1 MIVSVRKEHRT
12 KHMNRDTDVR
22 CDNCKCPCH
31 CLYDKHSNWGG
42 PPSKSSGECDCQV
55 CEHPGWEQIND

>member
-1 MIVSVRKEHRT
+1 MKQG
-12 KHMNRDTDVR
+12 TDVR

-42 PPSKSSGECDCQV
+42 PPSESSGECDCQV
-55 CEHPGWEQIND
+55 CEHPGWEQLND